1 MRQALLIV
9 DVQPCFAPPDWLL
22 EGIGQLLGRMPSV
35 ASVERHDES
44 RTPFQRQLGWRPPLD
59 DACLVAADR
68 VFVKHGYLPT
78 AELVDHLRALRA
90 ERVLVCGIQADTCVL
105 AAGFALFDAG
115 LQPTLIGD
123 LVLGSSLDRSG
134 SWVCACGSIISA
146 RSSAW
151 PRCWRIEAQWG
162 RLSSATVAS
171 AFIIRAAA
179 SGVSPAASW
188 ASRRAPWASRLAA
201 TSAWLNMAAIISAV
215 LPSAEAPRRRR
226 RRRGAVRPSPGR
238 P

>member
-1 MRQALLIV
+1 MTNPVRRSSA
-9 DVQPCFAPPDWLL
+9 
-22 EGIGQLLGRMPSV
+22 R
-35 ASVERHDES
+35 
-44 RTPFQRQLGWRPPLD
+44 LGWRPPLD

-134 SWVCACGSIISA
+134 AGCA
-146 RSSAW
+146 
-151 PRCWRIEAQWG
+151 PVEASFRPGRQPG
-162 RLSSATVAS
+162 RGAGGLRLS
-171 AFIIRAAA
+171 
-179 SGVSPAASW
+179 
-188 ASRRAPWASRLAA
+188 
-201 TSAWLNMAAIISAV
+201 
-215 LPSAEAPRRRR
+215 
-226 RRRGAVRPSPGR
+226 GAG
-238 P
+238 